1 MYSID
6 KVTYNKLK
14 NLIDLI
20 DKEESKENYEDIDTD
35 SVLEYYDEI
44 INTIRSVVK

>member
-6 KVTYNKLK
+6 NVTYNKLK